1 MSSSPSSSVQQARE
15 VLAGRL
21 REIRLDASLSARALA
36 AAAGWHESK
45 TSRIENARTSPSDKD
60 IRTWCEVCGAA
71 EQTRDLIASAR
82 AVSSMYVEW
91 RRVQRTGLGRLQR
104 SSIPLYERTRHFRFY
119 HSLLIPG
126 LFQTPG
132 YATALMG
139 AITAFRE
146 IPDDIEQAV
155 AVRMERQKVLH
166 SGARFA
172 VLVEQS
178 VLSYQ
183 VGDAEVMAG
192 QLGHLIAMA
201 ALPSVSLGIVPFAT
215 SGRPV
220 WPLEGFSV
228 FDDMQV
234 NIELLSAQVTVTQP
248 REIALYIK
256 AFGGLA
262 DMAVYGGA
270 ARALIT
276 KAIDDLR

>member
-1 MSSSPSSSVQQARE
+1 
-15 VLAGRL
+15 
-21 REIRLDASLSARALA
+21 
-36 AAAGWHESK
+36 
-45 TSRIENARTSPSDKD
+45 
-60 IRTWCEVCGAA
+60 
-71 EQTRDLIASAR
+71 
-82 AVSSMYVEW
+82 MYVEW
-91 RRVQRTGLGRLQR
+91 RRVQRTGLKRLQS

-139 AITAFRE
+139 AITVFRE

-178 VLSYQ
+178 VLNY
-183 VGDAEVMAG
+183 

-201 ALPSVSLGIVPFAT
+201 ALPSVSLGIIPFAT

-220 WPLEGFSV
+220 
-228 FDDMQV
+228 
-234 NIELLSAQVTVTQP
+234 
-248 REIALYIK
+248 
-256 AFGGLA
+256 
-262 DMAVYGGA
+262 
-270 ARALIT
+270 
-276 KAIDDLR
+276 

>member
-1 MSSSPSSSVQQARE
+1 MSSSPSSSVQQARQA
-15 VLAGRL
+15 LADRL
-21 REIRLDASLSARALA
+21 REIRLDAGLSARALA

-71 EQTRDLIASAR
+71 EQTGDLIASAR

-104 SSIPLYERTRHFRFY
+104 SSIPLYEQTRHFRFY

-139 AITAFRE
+139 AITVFRE

-172 VLVEQS
+172 ILVEQS
-178 VLSYQ
+178 VLNYQ

-201 ALPSVSLGIVPFAT
+201 ALPSVSLGVIPFT
-215 SGRPV
+215 TGGRPV

-228 FDDMQV
+228 FDDLRV

-248 REIALYIK
+248 REIALYVK
-256 AFGGLA
+256 AFGELA

>member
-21 REIRLDASLSARALA
+21 REIRLDAGLSARALA

-60 IRTWCEVCGAA
+60 IRTWCEVCEAA

-248 REIALYIK
+248 REITLYIK